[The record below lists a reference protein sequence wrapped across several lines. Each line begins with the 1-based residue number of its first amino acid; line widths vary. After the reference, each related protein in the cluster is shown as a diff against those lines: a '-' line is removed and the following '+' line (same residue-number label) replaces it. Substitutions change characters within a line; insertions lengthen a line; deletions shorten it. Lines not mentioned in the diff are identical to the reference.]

1 MRISLHI
8 ARLALFASLPVAALS
23 AQQSSG
29 RVHDAD
35 SLQWRPAG
43 AGAEMAVVDGNPQGA
58 GDFAIAIRFA
68 AGGMI
73 PPHFHPNDTRVVVV
87 RGLVRVG
94 FGDEPDTV
102 HARVI
107 GPGGYAV
114 IPANAHHLE
123 AGKTDAMVIIYGV
136 GPLKTTMVKPG
147 TSHP

>member
-1 MRISLHI
+1 MIHTVAI
-8 ARLALFASLPVAALS
+8 AVLCAAMPIRVLV
-23 AQQSSG
+23 AQQSPG
-29 RVHDAD
+29 RVHDPE
-35 SLQWRPAG
+35 SLARRPAG
-43 AGAEMAVVDGNPQGA
+43 ARVEMAVVDGNPQSDGN
-58 GDFAIAIRFA
+58 FAIALRFA

-73 PPHFHPNDTRVVVV
+73 PPHFHPNETRVVVV

-94 FGDEPDTV
+94 FGDGPDTV
-102 HARVI
+102 SARII

-136 GPLKTTMVKPG
+136 GPLKTTMVKPA